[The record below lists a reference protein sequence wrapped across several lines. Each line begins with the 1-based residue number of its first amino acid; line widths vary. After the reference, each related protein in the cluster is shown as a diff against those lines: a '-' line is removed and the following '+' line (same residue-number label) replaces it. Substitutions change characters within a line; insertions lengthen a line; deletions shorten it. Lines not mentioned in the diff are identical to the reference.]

1 MLELKNISKVYKQK
15 GVSVTAL
22 NNINIKFADTGL
34 VFLLGKSGSGKSSL
48 LNIIGNL
55 DKQTSGEIL
64 LDGNNVSKFK
74 GRTLDSYL
82 NSYIGFIFQDYN
94 LIDEYNVYK
103 NIDIALSLQRK
114 KKNKEN
120 INKILE
126 IVGLTGL
133 GNRKTN
139 ELSGGQ
145 KRRAAIAGVLAMK
158 PKVLVL
164 DEPTAA
170 MDTSTRQHFWK
181 IIQNLKEKGVTI
193 FYSSHYIEE
202 VEHTA
207 ERILVLHRGKLLRDT
222 TPFAMREAEHEKQL
236 TLSKIFLP
244 IVEKLSD
251 INNIE
256 VKNDTVTFMTKEID
270 SVWQKLQ
277 KQGCQITDIE
287 IQNKSLL
294 NTLFEQTEEMEK

>member
-1 MLELKNISKVYKQK
+1 MITVK
-15 GVSVTAL
+15 
-22 NNINIKFADTGL
+22 
-34 VFLLGKSGSGKSSL
+34 
-48 LNIIGNL
+48 
-55 DKQTSGEIL
+55 
-64 LDGNNVSKFK
+64 NVSKTIK
-74 GRTLDSYL
+74 GKTILSNISFEIATGDCLALIGPNGAGKTTLMSCLLGDLKISKGSILL
-82 NSYIGFIFQDYN
+82 NNLSPSNRHLKEMIAVLPQEN
-94 LIDEYNVYK
+94 VLPQKLKVCELIDFFK
-103 NIDIALSLQRK
+103 SIAAIPLSDREINQMLLFSDEQ
-114 KKNKEN
+114 KEQ
-120 INKILE
+120 
-126 IVGLTGL
+126 LTE
-133 GNRKTN
+133 K
-139 ELSGGQ
+139 LSGGQ
-145 KRRAAIAGVLAMK
+145 KRLLQFVLCLISQ
-158 PKVLVL
+158 PKILFL

-181 IIQNLKEKGVTI
+181 IIQSLKEKGVTI

-277 KQGCQITDIE
+277 EQGCQITDIE

>member
-1 MLELKNISKVYKQK
+1 MITVE
-15 GVSVTAL
+15 
-22 NNINIKFADTGL
+22 
-34 VFLLGKSGSGKSSL
+34 
-48 LNIIGNL
+48 
-55 DKQTSGEIL
+55 
-64 LDGNNVSKFK
+64 NVSKTIK
-74 GRTLDSYL
+74 GKTILSNISFEIATGDCLALIGPNGAGKTTLMSCLLGDLKISKGSILL
-82 NSYIGFIFQDYN
+82 NNLSPRNRHLKEIIAVLPQEN
-94 LIDEYNVYK
+94 VLPQKLKVCELIDFFKSV
-103 NIDIALSLQRK
+103 AATPLSDREINQMLLFSDEQ
-114 KKNKEN
+114 KEQ
-120 INKILE
+120 
-126 IVGLTGL
+126 LTE
-133 GNRKTN
+133 K
-139 ELSGGQ
+139 LSGGQ
-145 KRRAAIAGVLAMK
+145 KRLLQFILCLISQ
-158 PKVLVL
+158 PKILFL

-236 TLSKIFLP
+236 TLSKRFLP

-277 KQGCQITDIE
+277 EQGCQITDIE

>member
-1 MLELKNISKVYKQK
+1 MITVE
-15 GVSVTAL
+15 
-22 NNINIKFADTGL
+22 
-34 VFLLGKSGSGKSSL
+34 
-48 LNIIGNL
+48 
-55 DKQTSGEIL
+55 
-64 LDGNNVSKFK
+64 NVSKTIK
-74 GRTLDSYL
+74 GKTILSNISFEIATGDCLALIGPNGAGKTTLMSCFLGDLKISKGSILL
-82 NSYIGFIFQDYN
+82 NNLSPRNRHLKEMIAVLPQEN
-94 LIDEYNVYK
+94 VLPQKLKVCELIDFFKSVAA
-103 NIDIALSLQRK
+103 IPLSDREINQMLLFSNEQ
-114 KKNKEN
+114 KEQ
-120 INKILE
+120 
-126 IVGLTGL
+126 LTE
-133 GNRKTN
+133 K
-139 ELSGGQ
+139 LSGGQ
-145 KRRAAIAGVLAMK
+145 KRLLQFVLCLISQ
-158 PKVLVL
+158 PKILFL

-181 IIQNLKEKGVTI
+181 IIQSLKEKGVTI

-277 KQGCQITDIE
+277 EQGCQITDIE

>member
-1 MLELKNISKVYKQK
+1 MITVE
-15 GVSVTAL
+15 
-22 NNINIKFADTGL
+22 
-34 VFLLGKSGSGKSSL
+34 
-48 LNIIGNL
+48 
-55 DKQTSGEIL
+55 
-64 LDGNNVSKFK
+64 NVSKTIK
-74 GRTLDSYL
+74 GKTILSNISFEIATGDCLALIGPNGAGKTTLMSCLLGDLKISKGSILL
-82 NSYIGFIFQDYN
+82 NNLSPRNRHLKEMIAVLPQEN
-94 LIDEYNVYK
+94 VLPQKLKVCELIDFFKSVAA
-103 NIDIALSLQRK
+103 IPLSDREINQMLLFSDEQ
-114 KKNKEN
+114 KEQ
-120 INKILE
+120 
-126 IVGLTGL
+126 LTE
-133 GNRKTN
+133 K
-139 ELSGGQ
+139 LSGGQ
-145 KRRAAIAGVLAMK
+145 KRLLQFVLCLISQ
-158 PKVLVL
+158 PKILFL

-277 KQGCQITDIE
+277 EQGCQITDIE

>member
-1 MLELKNISKVYKQK
+1 MITVE
-15 GVSVTAL
+15 
-22 NNINIKFADTGL
+22 
-34 VFLLGKSGSGKSSL
+34 
-48 LNIIGNL
+48 
-55 DKQTSGEIL
+55 
-64 LDGNNVSKFK
+64 NVSKTIK
-74 GRTLDSYL
+74 GKTILSNISFEIATGDCLALIGPNGAGKTTLMSCLLGDLKISKGSILL
-82 NSYIGFIFQDYN
+82 NNLSPRNRHLKEMIAVLPQEN
-94 LIDEYNVYK
+94 VLPQKLKVCELIDFFKSVAA
-103 NIDIALSLQRK
+103 ISLSDREINQMLLFSDEQ
-114 KKNKEN
+114 KEQ
-120 INKILE
+120 
-126 IVGLTGL
+126 LTE
-133 GNRKTN
+133 K
-139 ELSGGQ
+139 LSGGQ
-145 KRRAAIAGVLAMK
+145 KRLLQFVLCLISQ
-158 PKVLVL
+158 PKILFL

-181 IIQNLKEKGVTI
+181 IIQSLKEKGVTI
-193 FYSSHYIEE
+193 VYSSHYIEE

-277 KQGCQITDIE
+277 EQGCQITDIE

>member
-1 MLELKNISKVYKQK
+1 MITVENVSKTIKGKTILSNISFEIAT
-15 GVSVTAL
+15 GDCLAL
-22 NNINIKFADTGL
+22 IGPNGAGKTTL
-34 VFLLGKSGSGKSSL
+34 MSCLLGDLKISKGS
-48 LNIIGNL
+48 
-55 DKQTSGEIL
+55 IL
-64 LDGNNVSKFK
+64 LDNLSPRNRHLKEMIAVLPQENVLPQKLK
-74 GRTLDSYL
+74 VCE
-82 NSYIGFIFQDYN
+82 
-94 LIDEYNVYK
+94 LIDFFKSV
-103 NIDIALSLQRK
+103 AATPLSDREINQMLLFSDEQ
-114 KKNKEN
+114 KEQ
-120 INKILE
+120 
-126 IVGLTGL
+126 LTE
-133 GNRKTN
+133 K
-139 ELSGGQ
+139 LSGGQ
-145 KRRAAIAGVLAMK
+145 KRLLQFILCLISQ
-158 PKVLVL
+158 PKILFL

-277 KQGCQITDIE
+277 EKGCQITDIE

>member
-1 MLELKNISKVYKQK
+1 MITVE
-15 GVSVTAL
+15 
-22 NNINIKFADTGL
+22 
-34 VFLLGKSGSGKSSL
+34 
-48 LNIIGNL
+48 
-55 DKQTSGEIL
+55 
-64 LDGNNVSKFK
+64 NVSKTIK
-74 GRTLDSYL
+74 GKTILSNISFEIATGDCLALIGPNGAGKTTLMSCLLGDLKISKGSILL
-82 NSYIGFIFQDYN
+82 NNLSPRNPHLKEMIAVLPQEN
-94 LIDEYNVYK
+94 VLPQKLKVCELIDFFKSV
-103 NIDIALSLQRK
+103 AATPLSDREINQMLLFSDEQ
-114 KKNKEN
+114 KEQ
-120 INKILE
+120 
-126 IVGLTGL
+126 LTE
-133 GNRKTN
+133 K
-139 ELSGGQ
+139 LSGGQ
-145 KRRAAIAGVLAMK
+145 KRLLQFILCLISQ
-158 PKVLVL
+158 PKILFL

-277 KQGCQITDIE
+277 EQGCQITDIE

>member
-1 MLELKNISKVYKQK
+1 MITVEDVSKTIKGKTILSNISFEIATGDCLALIGPNGAGKTTLMSCLLGDLKISK
-15 GVSVTAL
+15 GSILL
-22 NNINIKFADTGL
+22 NNLSPRNRHLKEMVAVL
-34 VFLLGKSGSGKSSL
+34 P
-48 LNIIGNL
+48 
-55 DKQTSGEIL
+55 QE
-64 LDGNNVSKFK
+64 NVLPQKLK
-74 GRTLDSYL
+74 VCE
-82 NSYIGFIFQDYN
+82 
-94 LIDEYNVYK
+94 LIDFFKSV
-103 NIDIALSLQRK
+103 AATPLSDREINQMLLFSDEQ
-114 KKNKEN
+114 KEQ
-120 INKILE
+120 
-126 IVGLTGL
+126 LTE
-133 GNRKTN
+133 K
-139 ELSGGQ
+139 LSGGQ
-145 KRRAAIAGVLAMK
+145 KRLLQFVLCLISQ
-158 PKVLVL
+158 PKILFL

-277 KQGCQITDIE
+277 EQGCQITDIE

>member
-1 MLELKNISKVYKQK
+1 MITVE
-15 GVSVTAL
+15 
-22 NNINIKFADTGL
+22 
-34 VFLLGKSGSGKSSL
+34 
-48 LNIIGNL
+48 
-55 DKQTSGEIL
+55 
-64 LDGNNVSKFK
+64 NVSKTIK
-74 GRTLDSYL
+74 GKTILSNISFEIATGDCLAMIGPNGAGKTTLMSCLLGDLKISKGSILL
-82 NSYIGFIFQDYN
+82 NNLSPRNRHLKEMIAVLPQEN
-94 LIDEYNVYK
+94 VLPQKLKVCELIDFFK
-103 NIDIALSLQRK
+103 SIAAIPLSDREINQMLLFSDEQ
-114 KKNKEN
+114 KEQ
-120 INKILE
+120 
-126 IVGLTGL
+126 LTE
-133 GNRKTN
+133 K
-139 ELSGGQ
+139 LSGGQ
-145 KRRAAIAGVLAMK
+145 KRLLQFVLCLISQ
-158 PKVLVL
+158 PKILFL

-181 IIQNLKEKGVTI
+181 IIQSLKEKGVTI

-256 VKNDTVTFMTKEID
+256 VKNDTVTFTTKEID

-277 KQGCQITDIE
+277 EQGCQITDIE

>member
-1 MLELKNISKVYKQK
+1 MITVE
-15 GVSVTAL
+15 
-22 NNINIKFADTGL
+22 
-34 VFLLGKSGSGKSSL
+34 
-48 LNIIGNL
+48 
-55 DKQTSGEIL
+55 
-64 LDGNNVSKFK
+64 NVSKTIK
-74 GRTLDSYL
+74 GKTILSNISFEIATGDCLALIGPNGAGKTTLMSCLLGDLKISKGSILL
-82 NSYIGFIFQDYN
+82 NNLSPRNRHLKEMIAVLPQEN
-94 LIDEYNVYK
+94 VLPQKLKVCELIDFFKSV
-103 NIDIALSLQRK
+103 AATPLSDREINQMLLFSDEQ
-114 KKNKEN
+114 KEQ
-120 INKILE
+120 
-126 IVGLTGL
+126 LTE
-133 GNRKTN
+133 K
-139 ELSGGQ
+139 LSGGQ
-145 KRRAAIAGVLAMK
+145 KRLLQFVLCLISQ
-158 PKVLVL
+158 PKILFL

-181 IIQNLKEKGVTI
+181 IIQSLKEKGVTI

-202 VEHTA
+202 VEHSA

-277 KQGCQITDIE
+277 EQGCQITDIE